1 MSGKPA
7 AVSSLMRLAVFL
19 ERDGILNRYV
29 TGRASPGVPIRLE
42 QFQVIE
48 ETRSLLQSLKD
59 AGFLLLVA
67 TVQPAVS
74 RGELSRNELDLMH
87 HVLKHKLPVDDILLC
102 CADDASHPCHK
113 PQPGLFM
120 EAAFKW
126 GLALDRCYVISD
138 KWQDAKAA
146 QVAGCTSVMI
156 DSPWVGTDHHD
167 FVVPDLA
174 TAVKKILSLTASSVR
189 CAAVG

>member
-1 MSGKPA
+1 MKS
-7 AVSSLMRLAVFL
+7 AVFL

-29 TGRASPGVPIRLE
+29 PERGSPGVPLRME
-42 QFQVIE
+42 EFKVIE
-48 ETRSLLQSLKD
+48 EVKPLLVQLKE

-74 RGELSRNELDLMH
+74 EGELSRNELDLMH
-87 HVLKHKLPVDDILLC
+87 RVLRHKLPVDDILLC
-102 CADDASHPCHK
+102 CSDDPTHPCHK

-126 GLALDRCYVISD
+126 GLDLDRCFVISD

-146 QVAGCTSVMI
+146 QVAGCTSVMVK
-156 DSPWVGTDHHD
+156 SPWVGTDHHD
-167 FVVPDLA
+167 FVVDDLEAA
-174 TAVKKILSLTASSVR
+174 TRKILWHAQHPLR

>member
-1 MSGKPA
+1 MSGRPDA
-7 AVSSLMRLAVFL
+7 LSGLMKAAVFL

-29 TGRASPGVPIRLE
+29 TGGASPGIPLRLE

-48 ETRSLLQSLKD
+48 EARALLQGLKD

-74 RGELSRNELDLMH
+74 EGELSRNELDLMH
-87 HVLKHKLPVDDILLC
+87 RVLKHKLPVDDILLC
-102 CADDASHPCHK
+102 CADDSSHPCYK

-126 GLALDRCYVISD
+126 GLDLDRCYVISD

-167 FVVPDLA
+167 FVVADLA
-174 TAVKKILSLTASSVR
+174 TAVKKILALTAHPVH
-189 CAAVG
+189 CAVAG